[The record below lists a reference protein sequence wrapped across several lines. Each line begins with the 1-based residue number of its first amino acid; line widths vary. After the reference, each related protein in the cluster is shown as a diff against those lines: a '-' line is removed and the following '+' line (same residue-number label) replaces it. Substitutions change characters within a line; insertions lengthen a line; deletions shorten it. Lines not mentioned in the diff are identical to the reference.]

1 MSDRGQPRRSSRPN
15 PVAWVAATAAMALV
29 ALVAAGRLAWIV
41 TKDDNI
47 TNAATEI
54 AFVATFFFS
63 WVGWQVA
70 HERAEKPTSPVED
83 RHEATLRRSCELEI
97 ETYGEIVSPSLR
109 DWWLANGQHRRSG
122 TSIEDH

>member
-1 MSDRGQPRRSSRPN
+1 MSDRGQPRRSSGPD
-15 PVAWVAATAAMALV
+15 PAAWVAATAAMALV

-54 AFVATFFFS
+54 AFVATFFFG

-70 HERAEKPTSPVED
+70 LERAERPASPVED

-97 ETYGEIVSPSLR
+97 ETYGEVVSPSLR
-109 DWWLANGQHRRSG
+109 DWWLANEQDRSG
-122 TSIEDH
+122 S